1 MIVRLMGQQ
10 GQWRLDDALQAELNA
25 IDAQLDADALAGDGG
40 EFAAHLASMHE
51 LIRAKGTPVGEDE
64 FLPSDA
70 FVPPLD
76 ISLDELRTLLSS
88 EGLSPG

>member
-1 MIVRLMGQQ
+1 MIVRLMGQL

-25 IDAQLDADALAGDGG
+25 IDALLDADVIAGNGG
-40 EFAAHLASMHE
+40 EFAVHLAAMHE
-51 LIRAKGTPVGEDE
+51 LIHAKGTPVGEDE

-88 EGLSPG
+88 DGLIPG